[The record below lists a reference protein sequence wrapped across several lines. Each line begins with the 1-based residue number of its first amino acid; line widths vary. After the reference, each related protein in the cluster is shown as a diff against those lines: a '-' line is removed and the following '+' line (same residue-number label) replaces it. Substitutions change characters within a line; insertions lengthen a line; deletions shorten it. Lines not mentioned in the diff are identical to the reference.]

1 MTHTLNMTYRS
12 KKQITRLMKGS
23 SQLLAILMGKLRS
36 SLGGAW
42 EEPRRSL
49 GAAWSEARV
58 WLERYFCPLTA
69 IRLLSYSDKASL
81 SQREGF
87 SLIAKSHFAIF
98 VFLML
103 ILGSGNVWG
112 QTDYSGTYYIA
123 SYAKVPDSNPAQYV
137 YDPTNPT
144 NPDNYYLCPSDGWI
158 YYKKE
163 NKWTADKASSDG
175 PFLTT
180 FKCRTDAYNTYGGM
194 DNATWVISKHGDYYA
209 FYHTGTNKHMVLS
222 GQISGCGADRMRVHL
237 EEISSPEDP
246 GDNALFAIVTQ
257 DKSLSIAPSTILDD
271 RLTVNGGNKDALTGQ
286 KGKTGGPKGTGYN
299 YENTAGIVGIYRG
312 TGTDDNRYFYLEEVL
327 PRPTF
332 TSTSS
337 QIEIGHSEG
346 NNATIYY
353 TIDGTNPTTTNCAG
367 SGTAPLQID
376 MPDNNVTLKAIAVID
391 NLPSCISSIQVVPKA
406 TITLAEATLTYN
418 GTAQTIGVTN
428 VTDGITSIA
437 NSKYNVTYSNNIN
450 AGTAT
455 VNIEDIADDDL
466 IVYGSTTFTINKKD
480 LIVTAKAKSITYGE
494 EPTNDGVTYN
504 SFAPGEDEN
513 VLGGTLTYAYAY
525 AQYDNAGDYTIT
537 PSGLTGTNY
546 NISFVA
552 GTLTVGQKEVG
563 LTWSETTSFP
573 YDGASHG
580 LTATATGTV
589 NGDEIGVTV
598 TGAQISGGNHTA
610 TASALTGTKAGN
622 YKLPAENSHVFTIIP
637 AQLTVTANNYTIT
650 YGDAPASNGVT
661 YSGFIGTEDESVLSG
676 PLDYDFSYTQY
687 GDVGNTYT
695 ITPKGLTSTNYNIT
709 FTSGSLAVTPKTIEI
724 DWTDIEFT
732 YNGSEQVPNATAT
745 GMVNSD
751 DIGITVTGAQ
761 TNAGNYT
768 ATASALTGNKKDN
781 YKLPNGIT
789 QAFTISPKTIG
800 DGNTA
805 AEGITVEMTEDGS
818 LSAVKDGSTTLIENT
833 DYTQET
839 VEEGSDKIITI
850 TGKGNYTGIVK
861 GIYASPAF
869 VDPDGGGSE
878 QAAAVYMAK
887 RDLSCPLGI
896 SPYIIR
902 KVNPTIGTAVITKLD
917 YIPEDVPVLL
927 LSDDEASGFVASPK
941 DPSTPDVTAQT
952 KNSNLLKV
960 SSGGETVGAAQIY
973 MFYKGEFVLTKA
985 GTLDE
990 GKFFL
995 YNPNYNAQAQTA
1007 GSNSEPA
1014 PSRGS
1019 LQIVFDDETTGIS
1032 ELNNSKIEEKESDVW
1047 YTLDGRRLSV
1057 KPSKAGIYIHQGQKE
1072 YIKRN

>member
-1 MTHTLNMTYRS
+1 MSYNSQYGY
-12 KKQITRLMKGS
+12 KKQVTRLMAAS
-23 SQLLAILMGKLRS
+23 SQLLAILMSMLRR

-69 IRLLSYSDKASL
+69 SRLLSYSDKASL
-81 SQREGF
+81 SQRKGF
-87 SLIAKSHFAIF
+87 SLIAKSRFAIF

-112 QTDYSGTYYIA
+112 QTPDYSGVYYIA
-123 SYAKVPDSNPAQYV
+123 SHGYNKAN
-137 YDPTNPT
+137 TET
-144 NPDNYYLCPSDGWI
+144 NYYLCPTENW
-158 YYKKE
+158 YYYQPE
-163 NKWTADKASSDG
+163 SPYYTNEYNG
-175 PFLTT
+175 MPFMTT
-180 FKCRTDAYNTYGGM
+180 FQCRSAAYHEGDASAALWIIEKKTGTDYYYIKHAANNQYLTYNTEMGNGS
-194 DNATWVISKHGDYYA
+194 NVG
-209 FYHTGTNKHMVLS
+209 
-222 GQISGCGADRMRVHL
+222 RMRLHL
-237 EEISSPEDP
+237 EEMAD
-246 GDNALFAIVTQ
+246 GDNALFQITYVPAVSAYDITTKNSGPDANRKYLNVTGNVAAGNQ
-257 DKSLSIAPSTILDD
+257 ASLQATGTKKDGPDKINVGGIIGLWTSGANSD
-271 RLTVNGGNKDALTGQ
+271 VNG
-286 KGKTGGPKGTGYN
+286 
-299 YENTAGIVGIYRG
+299 RW
-312 TGTDDNRYFYLEEVL
+312 YLEKAKCKTPVI
-327 PRPTF
+327 TF
-332 TSTSS
+332 DNVTSKVTITSDDD
-337 QIEIGHSEG
+337 E
-346 NNATIYY
+346 TIYY
-353 TIDGTNPTTTNCAG
+353 TTDGNNPDANFDVYSEPFVLNAGAVVKAISKKDGIIDSEIATLTVNKLAMPTITFNEETREVTITAAEDVEIYYTTDDTDPTIEESTAHAASPVVIEHALPSTKIQARAVKSGYINSDVVTKTDIPAKVLTNPT
-367 SGTAPLQID
+367 I
-376 MPDNNVTLKAIAVID
+376 I
-391 NLPSCISSIQVVPKA
+391 
-406 TITLAEATLTYN
+406 LAEDEFVY
-418 GTAQTIGVTN
+418 
-428 VTDGITSIA
+428 DGSAKEPAITVKDGDVDVSA
-437 NSKYNVTYSNNIN
+437 DEYVVTYSNNTN
-450 AGTAT
+450 AGTAS
-455 VNIEDIADDDL
+455 V
-466 IVYGSTTFTINKKD
+466 TISDKTD
-480 LIVTAKAKSITYGE
+480 GDYQV
-494 EPTNDGVTYN
+494 NDG
-504 SFAPGEDEN
+504 SK
-513 VLGGTLTYAYAY
+513 
-525 AQYDNAGDYTIT
+525 I
-537 PSGLTGTNY
+537 
-546 NISFVA
+546 
-552 GTLTVGQKEVG
+552 
-563 LTWSETTSFP
+563 
-573 YDGASHG
+573 
-580 LTATATGTV
+580 
-589 NGDEIGVTV
+589 
-598 TGAQISGGNHTA
+598 
-610 TASALTGTKAGN
+610 
-622 YKLPAENSHVFTIIP
+622 
-637 AQLTVTANNYTIT
+637 
-650 YGDAPASNGVT
+650 
-661 YSGFIGTEDESVLSG
+661 
-676 PLDYDFSYTQY
+676 
-687 GDVGNTYT
+687 
-695 ITPKGLTSTNYNIT
+695 
-709 FTSGSLAVTPKTIEI
+709 
-724 DWTDIEFT
+724 
-732 YNGSEQVPNATAT
+732 
-745 GMVNSD
+745 
-751 DIGITVTGAQ
+751 
-761 TNAGNYT
+761 
-768 ATASALTGNKKDN
+768 
-781 YKLPNGIT
+781 
-789 QAFTISPKTIG
+789 FTISPKTIG

-1014 PSRGS
+1014 PSCGS

-1032 ELNNSKIEEKESDVW
+1032 ELNNSKIEEKETDVW
-1047 YTLDGRRLSV
+1047 YTIDGRRLSV

>member
-1 MTHTLNMTYRS
+1 M
-12 KKQITRLMKGS
+12 
-23 SQLLAILMGKLRS
+23 
-36 SLGGAW
+36 
-42 EEPRRSL
+42 
-49 GAAWSEARV
+49 ARV
-58 WLERYFCPLTA
+58 WLEGGYSEAKGCLERYFCPLTA
-69 IRLLSYSDKASL
+69 NILPSLSEKASL

-87 SLIAKSHFAIF
+87 SLIAKSRFAIF

-112 QTDYSGTYYIA
+112 QDYSGTYYIGSDGNA
-123 SYAKVPDSNPAQYV
+123 AAVNNKNTTEEYTYSADTPSS
-137 YDPTNPT
+137 
-144 NPDNYYLCPSDGWI
+144 NYYLVPASDPARD
-158 YYKKE
+158 
-163 NKWTADKASSDG
+163 NKNDAYFDG
-175 PFLTT
+175 DIGEKPFLTT
-180 FKCRTDAYNTYGGM
+180 YKTDHVNEALWVLTKVTDNDGTYYYIMHAETKKYVIYDPFFNDDSKRRRKCMHLDGTSPSEEGKF
-194 DNATWVISKHGDYYA
+194 VIVEKDGAFGVMPKSQVNETHNYWNLADKNRNSKHGLDASNYYGGLLGLYQLA
-209 FYHTGTNKHMVLS
+209 NKKLDTNSRFK
-222 GQISGCGADRMRVHL
+222 
-237 EEISSPEDP
+237 
-246 GDNALFAIVTQ
+246 
-257 DKSLSIAPSTILDD
+257 
-271 RLTVNGGNKDALTGQ
+271 
-286 KGKTGGPKGTGYN
+286 
-299 YENTAGIVGIYRG
+299 
-312 TGTDDNRYFYLEEVL
+312 LEEVL
-327 PRPTF
+327 DRPTF

-367 SGTAPLQID
+367 SGAAPLQIA
-376 MPDNNVTLKAIAVID
+376 MPENAVTLKAIAVID
-391 NLPSCISSIQVVPKA
+391 NLPSCISSIRVVPNP
-406 TITLAEATLTYN
+406 TINLAANEYTY
-418 GTAQTIGVTN
+418 
-428 VTDGITSIA
+428 DGSAKEPTVSSVMDGETSIA

-450 AGTAT
+450 AGTA
-455 VNIEDIADDDL
+455 
-466 IVYGSTTFTINKKD
+466 STTFTINKKD

-563 LTWSETTSFP
+563 LTWSEATSFP

-661 YSGFIGTEDESVLSG
+661 YSGFIGTEDESVLGG

-751 DIGITVTGAQ
+751 DIGQ

-789 QAFTISPKTIG
+789 QAFTIFPKTIG

-805 AEGITVEMTEDGS
+805 AEGITVEITEEGS

-869 VDPDGGGSE
+869 VDPDGGGS
-878 QAAAVYMAK
+878 
-887 RDLSCPLGI
+887 
-896 SPYIIR
+896 
-902 KVNPTIGTAVITKLD
+902 
-917 YIPEDVPVLL
+917 
-927 LSDDEASGFVASPK
+927 
-941 DPSTPDVTAQT
+941 
-952 KNSNLLKV
+952 
-960 SSGGETVGAAQIY
+960 
-973 MFYKGEFVLTKA
+973 
-985 GTLDE
+985 
-990 GKFFL
+990 
-995 YNPNYNAQAQTA
+995 
-1007 GSNSEPA
+1007 
-1014 PSRGS
+1014 GS
-1019 LQIVFDDETTGIS
+1019 L
-1032 ELNNSKIEEKESDVW
+1032 
-1047 YTLDGRRLSV
+1047 YH
-1057 KPSKAGIYIHQGQKE
+1057 P
-1072 YIKRN
+1072 